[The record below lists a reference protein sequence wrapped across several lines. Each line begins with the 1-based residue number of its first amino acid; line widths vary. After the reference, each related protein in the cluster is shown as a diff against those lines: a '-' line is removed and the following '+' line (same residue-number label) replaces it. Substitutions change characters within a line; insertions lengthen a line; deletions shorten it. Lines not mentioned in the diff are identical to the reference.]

1 MTIAQR
7 LARPLLAS
15 SIIAAG
21 VDQLR
26 NPESA
31 AASLEPAL
39 AQVTSMNPSLSVV
52 TENPDLVVRP
62 SAASKSVLVLLSPW
76 ASCPSF
82 AAILL
87 GATQT
92 VTAAVEY
99 LSAPADTEAE
109 QRARNTTLLKNASIL
124 GGVVYASVDRG
135 GKPSL
140 AWRAEHLA
148 RDAQKQASKAIDNLE
163 EVGPNTTR

>member
-15 SIIAAG
+15 SIIASG
-21 VDQLR
+21 VEQLR
-26 NPESA
+26 NPQAA

-39 AQVTSMNPSLSVV
+39 AQATSMNPSLSIV
-52 TENPDLVVRP
+52 TENPDLVARLIGGIQVG
-62 SAASKSVLVLLSPW
+62 SGALLALGKLPR
-76 ASCPSF
+76 F

-99 LSAPADTEAE
+99 MSAPADTDAE
-109 QRARNTTLLKNASIL
+109 KQARNNTLLKNVSIL

-148 RDAQKQASKAIDNLE
+148 RDAQKQASKAIDNLKK
-163 EVGPNTTR
+163 